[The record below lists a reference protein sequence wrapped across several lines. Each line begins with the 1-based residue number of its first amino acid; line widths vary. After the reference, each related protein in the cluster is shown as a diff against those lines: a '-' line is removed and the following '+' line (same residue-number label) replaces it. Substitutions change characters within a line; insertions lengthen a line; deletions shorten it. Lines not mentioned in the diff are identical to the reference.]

1 MRDTVPPSSDSNG
14 PSEAGGLV
22 PFAHQKW
29 TLDTI
34 KIHYDSRLADMQKY
48 YSDLLSIQEQTNRDR
63 FTSAEKAVYAALA
76 ASDKAISAAMLASK
90 EAIMKAEAAADKR
103 YDSLNELR
111 SAMLDQQKNFAPAT
125 GTEFQF
131 KSLGDRVTELKEA
144 LVGRIDSCDKSIA
157 AQRTKDEAKGQAMSQ
172 TTAII
177 FSILGVAG
185 VLATILLNA
194 FR

>member
-1 MRDTVPPSSDSNG
+1 MRDTVPPSSDSGG
-14 PSEAGGLV
+14 PSEAGGLI

-34 KIHYDSRLADMQKY
+34 KIFFDSRLADFQKY

-76 ASDKAISAAMLASK
+76 ASDKAISAAMQSSK
-90 EAIMKAEAAADKR
+90 EAIIKAEAAADKR
-103 YDSLNELR
+103 FDSLNELR
-111 SAMLDQQKNFAPAT
+111 AAMLDQQKNFAPAT
-125 GTEFQF
+125 GTDLQF
-131 KSLGDRVTELKEA
+131 KALGDRITELKESLTA
-144 LVGRIDSCDKSIA
+144 RLDSCDKSITE
-157 AQRTKDEAKGQAMSQ
+157 QRTKAEAKGQAMSQ
-172 TTAII
+172 TSGII

-185 VLATILLNA
+185 VVVTILLNA